1 LREPPDAP
9 PFGPK
14 RLLLF
19 GTGSIAVAF
28 LPWWINWLREAYP
41 VLELRTVITASAQR
55 FVSRHALT
63 ALAGAAVPLDVWPTE
78 RDEPVPGSVHVEYAT
93 WPDAI
98 AVYPAT
104 FHCVA
109 RLATGLADT
118 PMLLALQT
126 TAAVVGVAP
135 SVPPG
140 AVDSYTYRRHVGALA
155 RRPNTTVASPVR
167 GRSAHTGDQAVG
179 TAAPLPALLAQMELI
194 RRGGEPDA
202 HRDRADRGD
211 QPWKEAVAWQQL

>member
-1 LREPPDAP
+1 
-9 PFGPK
+9 
-14 RLLLF
+14 
-19 GTGSIAVAF
+19 
-28 LPWWINWLREAYP
+28 

-140 AVDSYTYRRHVGALA
+140 AVDSYTYRSHVGALA